1 MIFWLSCPI
10 SMSQCQ
16 RQSCLVTDRH
26 LPPSHY
32 VSIGDAEISQAL
44 SKYEL
49 ASFPLAHKKWPN
61 MLFYQS
67 SPQNSLV
74 TDRHPSPSPYMS
86 IGDAR
91 IFKAFSKYELVRF
104 PFAHNTKIILYFQR
118 CFPTREWSRLVKCKL
133 IRL

>member
-1 MIFWLSCPI
+1 
-10 SMSQCQ
+10 MSRCQ

-32 VSIGDAEISQAL
+32 VSIGDARIFKAF

-74 TDRHPSPSPYMS
+74 TDRPLPPSNYVS
-86 IGDAR
+86 IGDAK
-91 IFKAFSKYELVRF
+91 ISMPFSKHELVSSH
-104 PFAHNTKIILYFQR
+104 FAHNTQIILYFQ
-118 CFPTREWSRLVKCKL
+118 CCSQLENGAGS
-133 IRL
+133 